1 MTHFYFYFMIISFVK
16 NIFFIILFLF
26 FYRPVE
32 CDRAKSSLH
41 SKWNGIIWIAEDQ
54 AIIDRSMDI
63 SSSREVRF
71 NIKANKSVK
80 HLVGNLID
88 SYFKYHRIGAKVSF
102 LYVLII
108 FVNDFI
114 YIC

>member
-1 MTHFYFYFMIISFVK
+1 M
-16 NIFFIILFLF
+16 
-26 FYRPVE
+26 E

-102 LYVLII
+102 LFSLYL
-108 FVNDFI
+108 
-114 YIC
+114 